1 MLEQQIVVTSLF
13 KYGGYFKKREGDN
26 NNNYYFEQTGKHQWN
41 DWLAKYWQCSFS
53 MQRHHWFG
61 TAKKVK
67 ILFSVP

>member
-26 NNNYYFEQTGKHQWN
+26 NNYYLEQTGKHQWN
-41 DWLAKYWQCSFS
+41 DWLAKYWQFSFS

-67 ILFSVP
+67 ILFSML